1 MTLLST
7 VLQFVGYITSKSM
20 VFKNGP
26 LTTETGVLNYFIID
40 HVSRTQLP
48 QTDFSRRNIGSV
60 PPFFLQVFYAIHL
73 NEFLRE
79 K

>member
-7 VLQFVGYITSKSM
+7 VLQSVGYSPGKSI

-26 LTTETGVLNYFIID
+26 LTTETGVFNYFIID

-48 QTDFSRRNIGSV
+48 QTDFSRRSIGSV
-60 PPFFLQVFYAIHL
+60 PQFFLQVFMVFI
-73 NEFLRE
+73 
-79 K
+79 